1 MVGALDASNRSKGAG
16 QLMMALV
23 LIALVAGAASALM
36 FASIVSG
43 ALISLLLVCLAPM
56 PLMVASL
63 AWGPLCGTIGGIFA
77 ILSLAATFGMPTA
90 IGFAVAD
97 ALPAWWLG
105 HLVLLGRPVTGAL
118 PQADGAPDL
127 EWYPIGR
134 VLVWIAAIAAL
145 ITMASL
151 LSIGTDAA
159 TISDTLRR
167 SFVRTLRAV
176 TGSEISDTDAGVH
189 VFVAVV
195 PVVVAMSCVTTLA
208 FNLWLAAKVAATSGR
223 LRRPWP
229 DLTTT
234 ALPPMTLVALC
245 VALAACFGGGLI
257 GMFAE
262 AVAAAL
268 LTAYALTGFAVLHT
282 LTFALKSRALWL
294 GAAYAAVVILFWPLI
309 AMVIL
314 GLADAVF
321 GFRKRFPRNRPPP
334 LPTP

>member
-1 MVGALDASNRSKGAG
+1 MI
-16 QLMMALV
+16 ALV
-23 LIALVAGAASALM
+23 LIALVAGTASALM

-77 ILSLAATFGMPTA
+77 ILGLGFVFGMPTA

-105 HLVLLGRPVTGAL
+105 HLVLLGRPVAS
-118 PQADGAPDL
+118 PAPPVADTPDL

-134 VLVWIAAIAAL
+134 VLIWIAAIAAL

-159 TISDTLRR
+159 TITDSLRR
-167 SFVRTLRAV
+167 SFARTLRAV
-176 TGSEISDTDAGVH
+176 TGSDIGDGDPGVH
-189 VFVAVV
+189 AFVAAV
-195 PVVVAMSCVTTLA
+195 PVVVAMSCVVTLA

-245 VALAACFGGGLI
+245 LALAACFGGGMI
-257 GMFAE
+257 GILAE
-262 AVAAAL
+262 AIAAAI

-294 GAAYAAVVILFWPLI
+294 GTAYAVVVILVWPVI
-309 AMVIL
+309 AMVLL

-334 LPTP
+334 LPTL